1 MAERHTYSLLE
12 RDAELAQFRADI
24 ERTAQGEGGVI
35 LIEGS
40 AGIGKTGLLGAAR
53 ELARERDLQVLS
65 ARGAALEREFSFGLV
80 RQLFEALLTT
90 APNEER
96 ANLLAGSAAF
106 SRPVFEPDGSVPSR
120 PDGSFAILHGL
131 YWLAVNASDARPL
144 LLAADDLHWSDRPS
158 LRFLEYLSG
167 RLEGLPILVVAA
179 FRPAEP
185 GAEKL
190 VLASPGPR
198 ATRMELDALSEQGS
212 AELVHR
218 QLSPRADRA
227 FCRACHVASGGNPL
241 LLNELAGALAR
252 ERITPTEKRA
262 RAIIE
267 LGSKAVSRTVQV
279 RLARL
284 APQGH
289 RVAQAAAVLGDG
301 ASFRI
306 AARLAEV
313 DEGAAYEAVATLYRL
328 DILRPEKRIEFVHP
342 LVRAAIYEDLGPGER
357 ERAHALAAVILAEA
371 GAPPERIAAHL
382 LLAPPAGDR
391 LAVATLR
398 EAARRALAAG
408 GAEVAISYLRRAV
421 EEPPEE
427 NERAE
432 VLFELGSAEV
442 LIEAPVAAQHLAD
455 ALSLTDDREL
465 CGRRAE
471 LLARTLLFA
480 GPPKRAIE
488 VAERARE
495 ELGSSHPELRRRL
508 EATLLFAAN
517 VDPSVADSVGA
528 LEAAAR
534 EAEAGQDFGSKAL
547 LGNWVYREAL
557 ACVPAS
563 EVIPRAKRAHE
574 GGALIAEDNGGG
586 ACMFAAAVLALAD
599 SDLALSICGACLE
612 AARRDGSVFGY
623 SAGMVF
629 GCQAHLLRGE
639 LRDAIA
645 DGQAGVEAVE
655 AYGVQGMGLPWPAS
669 LLAAAQMERGEL
681 EEAART
687 LDRVAGDDDP
697 IPDTHLWD
705 WFLDTRSRLRI
716 ARGDLRR
723 GLEETL
729 ECGRRFESCGGRNPA
744 FIAWRSRAALCLTQ
758 LGEEPERARDLVE
771 EELELA
777 RAWGAPR
784 ALGAALR
791 ARGLLVGGEEG
802 LMSLREAVRVLEPSP
817 ARLELARALTD
828 LGAAVRRAGKRSDS
842 REPLRR
848 GMELAHRCGA
858 TPLAERARTEL
869 RVTGARPRS
878 LVLTG
883 VESLTPSEW
892 RVTEMGAGGLSNR
905 EIAQRLFVTQKT
917 IEAHM
922 RNIFRK
928 LEIKARSELQE
939 ALDQRQPACDLE
951 ERGDAVR
958 VPPVIRE

>member
-1 MAERHTYSLLE
+1 MQGLLE
-12 RDAELAQFRADI
+12 RDAELTELAAAVERAG
-24 ERTAQGEGGVI
+24 AGQGSAV

-40 AGIGKTGLLGAAR
+40 AGIGKTRLLGAAR
-53 ELARERDLQVLS
+53 ELGRDRDMRVLA
-65 ARGAALEREFSFGLV
+65 ARGNALEREFSYGVV
-80 RQLFEALLTT
+80 RQLFESLLAA
-90 APNEER
+90 APEQER
-96 ANLLAGSAAF
+96 AALLAGSAGL
-106 SRPVFEPDGSVPSR
+106 SRPVFEPEGPGPPQ

-131 YWLAVNASDARPL
+131 YWLAVNTSDAQPL
-144 LLAADDLHWSDRPS
+144 LLAADDLHWADRPS
-158 LRFLEYLSG
+158 LRFLEYLLG
-167 RLEGLPILVVAA
+167 RLEDTPILVVAA

-185 GAEKL
+185 GAESL
-190 VLASPGPR
+190 VLASPGPL
-198 ATRMELDALSEQGS
+198 ATRIELDAFSEQGS
-212 AELVHR
+212 AMLVRR
-218 QLSPRADRA
+218 QLSAGADPT
-227 FCRACHVASGGNPL
+227 FCRACHVSSGGNPL
-241 LLNELAGALAR
+241 LLTELVGALAR
-252 ERITPTEKRA
+252 DGIPPTEKRA

-284 APQGH
+284 RPEVH
-289 RVAQAAAVLGDG
+289 RIAEAAAVLGDG
-301 ASFRI
+301 ASFRVV
-306 AARLAEV
+306 ARLAEV

-328 DILRPEKRIEFVHP
+328 DILCPEERIEFVHP
-342 LVRAAIYEDLGPGER
+342 LVRAAIYEDLGPREH
-357 ERAHALAAVILAEA
+357 ERAHARAATILGEA
-371 GAPPERIAAHL
+371 GESHERVAAHL
-382 LLAPPAGDR
+382 MRVPPSGD
-391 LAVATLR
+391 AWTVKTLR
-398 EAARRALAAG
+398 EAARRALSAG
-408 GAEVAISYLRRAV
+408 GAEVAASYLRRAV
-421 EEPPEE
+421 QEPPPQDEQ
-427 NERAE
+427 AD

-442 LIEAPVAAQHLAD
+442 LIEAPVAAEHLAD

-465 CGRRAE
+465 RGRRAE
-471 LLARTLLFA
+471 LLARTLLFT
-480 GPPKRAIE
+480 GPPKRAVE

-517 VDPSVADSVGA
+517 FDPSAADSVDA
-528 LEAAAR
+528 LEAAAC

-563 EVIPRAKRAHE
+563 EVIPRAMRAHE

-623 SAGMVF
+623 SASMVF
-629 GCQAHLLRGE
+629 GCQAHVLRGE
-639 LRDAIA
+639 LRDAVA

-655 AYGVQGMGLPWPAS
+655 AYGLQGIGRPWPAS

-681 EEAART
+681 DEAGRT

-705 WFLDTRSRLRI
+705 WFLDTRSRLWI

-758 LGEEPERARDLVE
+758 LGEEPERARELAE

-777 RAWGAPR
+777 RTWGAPR
-784 ALGAALR
+784 TLGAALR
-791 ARGLLVGGEEG
+791 ARGLVVGGDEG
-802 LMSLREAVRVLEPSP
+802 LESLREAVEVLDPSP

-828 LGAAVRRAGKRSDS
+828 LGAALRRGGQRSDS

-869 RVTGARPRS
+869 RASGARPRS
-878 LVLTG
+878 LVRTG
-883 VESLTPSEW
+883 VESLTPSER
-892 RVTEMGAGGLSNR
+892 RVAGMGADGLSNR

-922 RNIFRK
+922 RSIFRK
-928 LEIKARSELQE
+928 LDISAREQ
-939 ALDQRQPACDLE
+939 LDQVLHP
-951 ERGDAVR
+951 DA
-958 VPPVIRE
+958 